1 MTQPNLLTM
10 ERELL
15 TINNGIK
22 LARLEEQ
29 ISEIGRECNLR
40 RETLNMWRASQSI
53 WNFLKVPANKMLKVS
68 NPEHYH
74 KCQVSYLL
82 YATEVYNQLRD
93 GNFDVDEFL
102 KQTESER
109 YKR

>member
-1 MTQPNLLTM
+1 MAQPKLLQT

-15 TINNGIK
+15 NINNGIK
-22 LARLEEQ
+22 IARLEEQ
-29 ISEIGRECNLR
+29 LSEVRQECDLR

-53 WNFLKVPANKMLKVS
+53 WNFLKVPANRMLKVS

-82 YATEVYNQLRD
+82 YATQVYDQLRD
-93 GNFDVDEFL
+93 GNYDIDVFL
-102 KQTESER
+102 KETESER